1 MKKRR
6 KRRKSSSASAGDKKN
21 EMTFELFFVKC
32 VREGKLNFW
41 QRGEVEAFFK
51 TKRLRPKEDLKVYE
65 EALKAF

>member
-1 MKKRR
+1 
-6 KRRKSSSASAGDKKN
+6 
-21 EMTFELFFVKC
+21 MTFELFFVKC